1 MHRVRRKVT
10 KWGHTSGGNRHPF
23 AKPDWERAAIFDLH
37 ATLPQAGCRSLA
49 NQFNAIHADLGF
61 SVSKTWVSEL
71 LRQRRHALA
80 SSRRRSVAVSRSEPI
95 QRVWGIDLTGLPIK
109 TGESLPVWGV
119 IEHGSRAVLQ
129 LEPVMRFNSLILLGK
144 LLIAFGTFGLPRAIR
159 SDNDAVFKTWAFRLM
174 LKVLGV
180 KQQFTALH
188 SPWQNGRIERFWR
201 TMKEALGTQPKR
213 FREGLRMI
221 EEQMRFASA
230 QAMQEVLRCFKDF
243 YNFSRPH
250 QLLDNQT
257 PAQVWHIQIEK
268 IRTGEPA
275 TSLQATLNTAK
286 QRRAS

>member
-1 MHRVRRKVT
+1 MRRWIELATLLRLGAVWLRQWCSQIWRAIDFLASLKPSYTGSRMHRVRRKVT

-174 LKVLGV
+174 LKVLGEI
-180 KQQFTALH
+180 
-188 SPWQNGRIERFWR
+188 GR
-201 TMKEALGTQPKR
+201 AH
-213 FREGLRMI
+213 
-221 EEQMRFASA
+221 
-230 QAMQEVLRCFKDF
+230 V
-243 YNFSRPH
+243 
-250 QLLDNQT
+250 
-257 PAQVWHIQIEK
+257 
-268 IRTGEPA
+268 
-275 TSLQATLNTAK
+275 
-286 QRRAS
+286 